1 MVARVVFAVIL
12 IININIHV
20 ACWLSFYYLCM
31 YVLTF
36 LLLAAWK
43 LTQHIN
49 KKHLIELNRLE
60 WTSIGSLL
68 ASSISVLP
76 GAGVDSF
83 VTSGEDRTIRIWEM
97 GECQQT
103 ITLPAQSVWSV
114 AYLQNGDIVA
124 GSRYVP
130 ERYMCIATKLLT
142 IKLHFSYVASCLLYI
157 PNNRISLLFN
167 HPTSNHQ
174 IHPCTAFVRYLARY
188 VSVLRTSSGAP
199 YAPH

>member
-1 MVARVVFAVIL
+1 MIAWVVFAVI
-12 IININIHV
+12 IININLHV
-20 ACWLSFYYLCM
+20 ACWLSFCYLCM
-31 YVLTF
+31 YVLLF

-49 KKHLIELNRLE
+49 KKHLIELNQFE
-60 WTSIGSLL
+60 WTLIESLF

-124 GSRYVP
+124 GSR
-130 ERYMCIATKLLT
+130 
-142 IKLHFSYVASCLLYI
+142 
-157 PNNRISLLFN
+157 
-167 HPTSNHQ
+167 
-174 IHPCTAFVRYLARY
+174 
-188 VSVLRTSSGAP
+188 
-199 YAPH
+199 